1 MMHPDWPAPAG
12 VKAVTTTRAEGGASC
27 GAYAD
32 FNLALHVGDVAD
44 AVQQNRRRLRQL
56 LELPAEPAWLDQVHG
71 QEVIDAAGVASAPA
85 ADASF
90 SFGSG
95 AVCAVLTADCLPVL
109 FCDRSATR
117 VAAAH
122 AGWRGLAGGVLER
135 TVAALQ
141 CAPGE
146 LLAWLGPAIG
156 PRHFE
161 VGEEV
166 REAFVSAHREAAP
179 AFERQ
184 PAGNYLADL
193 YQLAKIRLQAAG
205 VESIYGGGFCTYA
218 EPERWYSYRRE
229 HTTGRMASLIWLS

>member
-1 MMHPDWPAPAG
+1 MIRPEWPAPAG
-12 VKAVTTTRAEGGASC
+12 VKAVTTTRTEGGASR

-44 AVQQNRRRLRQL
+44 AVQQNRRRLRQVL
-56 LELPAEPAWLDQVHG
+56 ALPAEPVWLDQVHG
-71 QEVIDAAGVASAPA
+71 QVAIDAAGAGNTPA

-90 SFGSG
+90 SFRPG
-95 AVCAVLTADCLPVL
+95 AVCTVLTADCLPVL

-122 AGWRGLAGGVLER
+122 AGWRGLAGGVLEQ

-141 CAPGE
+141 CAPGG

-166 REAFVSAHREAAP
+166 REAFVSAHREAAQ
-179 AFERQ
+179 AFERR
-184 PAGNYLADL
+184 PGGSYLADL

-205 VESIYGGGFCTYA
+205 VEAIYGGGFCTCA